1 MKGNKLVWSGAGTM
15 KRRVGLLLVLLV
27 MMTVL
32 VACGASAAMNDAQT
46 SFDREES
53 FGGEFAFGAPEMA
66 AEAPQEAAMA
76 DMAYLVTE
84 EGMAAVTDGFATGNA
99 VQPSPDSR
107 LIIRTGDIGVVV
119 EDTEA
124 SLAQIAAM
132 AESNGGWVVNSYV
145 FQAGEDAM
153 SGNITIRVPAEGFQ
167 SALDAISA
175 MAVEVQSLSTS
186 GQDVTEE
193 YVDLDAR
200 LGNLEATA
208 DRVRGFLDETRN
220 VEEALAVNQE
230 LSRLEGEIEVI
241 KGRMQYLSEW
251 AAFST
256 ITANLTPD
264 ILAQP
269 VQIGGWEPVGV
280 AKEAL
285 EALINGLQGIANVL
299 IWLAIYVLP
308 IALIILIPLFF
319 LVRYLLRRSRAHQEA
334 QATPETP
341 VATE

>member
-1 MKGNKLVWSGAGTM
+1 MKGKTWGLFSRGSGR
-15 KRRVGLLLVLLV
+15 KRHLGLAGLLLVLA
-27 MMTVL
+27 
-32 VACGASAAMNDAQT
+32 VALAACAQAAEPQALLGGAGRDEAYAVESMPGVAPALPPMAEPDFAV
-46 SFDREES
+46 SEES
-53 FGGEFAFGAPEMA
+53 MAFDTVEGEIS
-66 AEAPQEAAMA
+66 
-76 DMAYLVTE
+76 
-84 EGMAAVTDGFATGNA
+84 NA
-99 VQPSPDSR
+99 QPSADSR
-107 LIIRTGDIGVVV
+107 LIIRTGDISVVV
-119 EDTEA
+119 SDTDA
-124 SLAQIAAM
+124 ALDQIAGM
-132 AESNGGWVVNSYV
+132 AESNGGWVVSSYI
-145 FQAGEDAM
+145 FQADENAK
-153 SGNITIRVPAEGFQ
+153 SGTITIRVPAEGFQ

-208 DRVRGFLDETRN
+208 DRVRAFMDEAET

-241 KGRMQYLSEW
+241 KGRMKYLSESS
-251 AAFST
+251 AFST

-269 VQIGGWEPVGV
+269 VKVGGWQPVGV

-308 IALIILIPLFF
+308 IALIIFIPLFF
-319 LVRYLLRRSRAHQEA
+319 LVRYLLRRSRAHDEA
-334 QATPETP
+334 AETAAKEQP
-341 VATE
+341 TAAE